1 MTGTFLTTNERYV
14 TPIPREADYIPI
26 IPIVEEG
33 EAPHAPLTQALQTKL
48 REGAFEGRR
57 KAVEKQKSDE
67 RMIWPLMLKLMSPAS
82 QSKVREDPDFEDAFV
97 HLDCIRLFI
106 RRSHLTHIFG
116 NGDPMREV
124 NIQEQESRYAAL
136 KQGDRE

>member
-1 MTGTFLTTNERYV
+1 MLFYTICYTDSSRGRLYS
-14 TPIPREADYIPI
+14 DH
-26 IPIVEEG
+26 PIVEEG
-33 EAPHAPLTQALQTKL
+33 EAPHAPLTQALQIKL

-67 RMIWPLMLKLMSPAS
+67 RTIWPLLWKLMSPAS
-82 QSKVREDPDFEDAFV
+82 QSKVRADPDFEDAFL
-97 HLDCIRLFI
+97 HLDRIRLWDFI

-124 NIQEQESRYAAL
+124 NIQEQEFRYAAL